1 MDEFQNETRHK
12 IWVQDLINN
21 TSDGGIIAEQ
31 LEGALD
37 DWANTTAIDY
47 DSLHSRVK
55 LSLQSKVRT
64 RHQVVD
70 REQSAVHAELLM
82 K

>member
-1 MDEFQNETRHK
+1 MDEFQNVTNKRK
-12 IWVQDLINN
+12 IWVQHLSNN
-21 TSDGGIIAEQ
+21 MSNGGITTEQ
-31 LEGALD
+31 LEKAL

-70 REQSAVHAELLM
+70 REQSAVHVELLM